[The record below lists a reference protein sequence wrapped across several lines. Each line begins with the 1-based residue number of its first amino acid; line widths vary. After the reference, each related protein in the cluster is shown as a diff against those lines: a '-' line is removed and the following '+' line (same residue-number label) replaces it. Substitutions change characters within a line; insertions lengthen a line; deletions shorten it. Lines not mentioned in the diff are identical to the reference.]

1 MFRALLLMLLVLST
15 LGAVGPEPAG
25 RKEERA
31 LAAALD
37 WLVRH
42 QGPDGGWSGHGFAG
56 TCAALVPDSKGVRRS
71 RKAKAFEACE
81 GHAKPGYEVGLT
93 GLALWA
99 LVEGGIEPDQ
109 ERHGEAVRKAR
120 VFLLDAQDGETG
132 QFGTRQSHTFLY
144 DHALA
149 TLALARLVPLVEGD
163 AETETLATLQKAVYF
178 LARAKNPYSAW
189 GYSEPPNGTNN
200 LSLTVWCLEAGHAA
214 RDAGVDV
221 PTSLVESPLGY
232 LDELLDRETGR
243 IGYNQTGS
251 RSSRITGQNDH
262 FDPSLGEAMTAAGL
276 WHSPVQRMH
285 QPEQIFCPECGAP
298 IEFRGTAV
306 SAVCDYCDSTV
317 VRTGVDV
324 SLIGKV
330 SAEDVFDEDTGERR
344 WAKDHREHGSL
355 TTGFVAG
362 SSRLFWVRHERVD
375 ILDANG
381 GESVGHI
388 GWH

>member
-276 WHSPVQRMH
+276 WQVLRAPEGEERLEELEPSVELLLQCLPVWDEEHALAVDPYYWHLGTRAMVLAGKKPRKAWTKAMTEVLLEH
-285 QPEQIFCPECGAP
+285 Q
-298 IEFRGTAV
+298 V
-306 SAVCDYCDSTV
+306 
-317 VRTGVDV
+317 
-324 SLIGKV
+324 
-330 SAEDVFDEDTGERR
+330 DEDCATGSWSPDGPWGAFGGRVYST
-344 WAKDHREHGSL
+344 SL
-355 TTGFVAG
+355 MAMSLAVLMT
-362 SSRLFWVRHERVD
+362 D
-375 ILDANG
+375 
-381 GESVGHI
+381 
-388 GWH
+388 